1 MNRGRI
7 ETIDPA
13 EWDKLMA
20 VNLRGLFFC
29 CRAVLPAMRAQKAG
43 KIINI
48 ASGTVFAGSP
58 GRIHYVTS
66 KTATIG
72 FTRTLAR
79 EVGGDNINVN
89 CLAPGNTLS
98 EENPSEK
105 PFACASPRPACAPS
119 NVSKSR
125 KTSSVPCC
133 SLRRH

>member
-1 MNRGRI
+1 QSIHPEESDR
-7 ETIDPA
+7 
-13 EWDKLMA
+13 LMA

-43 KIINI
+43 KIVNI

-98 EENPSEK
+98 EEDPSEETI
-105 PFACASPRPACAPS
+105 RL
-119 NVSKSR
+119 R
-125 KTSSVPCC
+125 ESS
-133 SLRRH
+133 